1 MDFAWS
7 ERQQELRNGV
17 ATFAAAE
24 LNDNLIEN
32 DRNGVFNRA
41 GWEKC
46 GEFGIQGLLV
56 PENLGGLGMDA
67 LTTVGVLE
75 KLGYACRDNGLI
87 FSLNAHLW
95 TAVMPLVEFGSDQQ
109 KQKYLPGLV
118 SGDYVGGNAMS
129 EPGSGSDAFSLR
141 TTAEHKGD
149 RYVLNGSKIY
159 ATNAPVADVMVVFAT
174 VDASKGPRGVTAFL
188 VDKDTPGMSIGSKLD
203 KMGLRTSPMAEIFFD
218 NCEVP
223 EANRLGR
230 EGAGPD
236 LFTRAMTWERGSI
249 LASAVGSMER
259 LLETCVRY
267 AKQRKQFGQAIG
279 KFQQVSSKIVDMK
292 VRLETSRRL
301 LYHTAWLRDEGKS
314 AVAEAALTKLHI
326 SDSWVRCC
334 EDALQIHGGYGYM
347 TESELERE
355 LRDALG
361 SRIYSGTSEIQR
373 NLIAALLGL

>member
-1 MDFAWS
+1 MDFSWS
-7 ERQQELRNGV
+7 ERQTELRDG
-17 ATFAAAE
+17 AAKFAAAE

-32 DRNGVFNRA
+32 DRNGVFNSA
-41 GWEKC
+41 GWKKC
-46 GEFGIQGLLV
+46 GDFGIQGLPL
-56 PENLGGLGMDA
+56 PEDFGGLGMDA

-95 TAVMPLVEFGSDQQ
+95 TAVMPLVEFGSDEQ
-109 KQKYLPGLV
+109 KQRWLPGLAN
-118 SGDYVGGNAMS
+118 GNLIGGNAMS
-129 EPGSGSDAFSLR
+129 EPDSGSDAYSLR
-141 TTAEHKGD
+141 TTAERKGGN
-149 RYVLNGSKIY
+149 YILNGSKIY
-159 ATNAPVADVMVVFAT
+159 ATNAPVADMMVVFAT
-174 VDASKGPRGVTAFL
+174 VDPSKGPRGVTAF
-188 VDKDTPGMSIGSKLD
+188 VVEKDTPGMSVGSKLD

-218 NCEVP
+218 NCKIP
-223 EANRLGR
+223 ETNRLGR

-267 AKQRKQFGQAIG
+267 AKQRKQFGQPIG
-279 KFQQVSSKIVDMK
+279 KFQQVSGKVVDMK
-292 VRLETSRRL
+292 LRLETSRRL
-301 LYHTAWLRDEGKS
+301 LYHTAWLRDQGKT
-314 AVAEAALTKLHI
+314 AVLEAAMTKLLI
-326 SDSWVRCC
+326 SDSWVKCC
-334 EDALQIHGGYGYM
+334 EDALQLHGGYGYM

-361 SRIYSGTSEIQR
+361 SKIYSGTSEIQR